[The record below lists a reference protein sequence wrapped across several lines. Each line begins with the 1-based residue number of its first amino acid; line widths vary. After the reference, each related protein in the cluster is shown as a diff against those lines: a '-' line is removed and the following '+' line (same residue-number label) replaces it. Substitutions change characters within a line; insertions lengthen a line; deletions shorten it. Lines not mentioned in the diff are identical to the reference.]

1 MTEKIVLY
9 GSLTCAMA
17 PPVRN
22 ILDRAGAAYDY
33 IDITVDRAARQ
44 RVIEINRGYASV
56 PTLVF
61 ADGSTLTEPKESEL
75 MARLE
80 RMGYQVPPA
89 TWGQKIIV
97 VLQAPSILIFGAV
110 FLPVGLASGQHSFT
124 MAGGVLLALAAV
136 GRLPLALRRGR
147 G

>member
-9 GSLTCAMA
+9 GSLTCPMA

-110 FLPVGLASGQHSFT
+110 FLPVGLASGQDSFT

>member
-61 ADGSTLTEPKESEL
+61 ADGSTLTEPK
-75 MARLE
+75 
-80 RMGYQVPPA
+80 
-89 TWGQKIIV
+89 
-97 VLQAPSILIFGAV
+97 
-110 FLPVGLASGQHSFT
+110 
-124 MAGGVLLALAAV
+124 
-136 GRLPLALRRGR
+136 
-147 G
+147 